1 MGRGGARFGAGR
13 PGWRLKAEHC
23 CRIDVRVWHRLHGF
37 RDGYSGSWVWNVG
50 GEPAGSIS
58 YSVSEHAVTLRY
70 STNGT
75 SIAEPENR
83 MQLRRASAMVSLPRV
98 FGPRCPPL
106 PTFRQVRVPALP
118 ASGVRKPIRGL
129 NWPILAS
136 AGQAGAQARRQLGA
150 S

>member
-75 SIAEPENR
+75 SIAEPVRLERTACNYGGHR
-83 MQLRRASAMVSLPRV
+83 PW
-98 FGPRCPPL
+98 FRCPGCSD
-106 PTFRQVRVPALP
+106 RVALLYLR
-118 ASGVRKPIRGL
+118 SGRFACRTRARIVDAIIRCEEHRDDA
-129 NWPILAS
+129 LA
-136 AGQAGAQARRQLGA
+136 AFFARHGFA
-150 S
+150 F